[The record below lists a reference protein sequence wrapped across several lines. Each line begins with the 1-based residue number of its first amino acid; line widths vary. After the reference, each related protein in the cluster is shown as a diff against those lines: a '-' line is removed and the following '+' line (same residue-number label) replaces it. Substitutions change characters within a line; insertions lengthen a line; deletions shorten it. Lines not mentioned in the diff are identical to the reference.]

1 MKLDLGYSE
10 FLDLDPFFNG
20 TPNIKN
26 WKDYLLDKNISFE
39 DSLFQKKRLVD
50 SSWMK
55 NVFKS
60 KSHNVLDQRIFSFPS
75 QRQVVI
81 FSKTK
86 DLAKNSLLL
95 FLDLW
100 GSAFEYLSFQFEW
113 DLDFAFDPVFFESET
128 QVSLL
133 LLLNS
138 SSRKKPKEFHPSEWE
153 FLDWDQ
159 DQLSSQVGSS
169 SSVKVTFVLNQV
181 ETLLTFI
188 RSSLFKKQ
196 IFFITPKNPL
206 RFIEKGIQS
215 GWFLGFHFDSLVT
228 HEDLNLDC
236 YYHIYSPKKFD
247 FNNQLSRYLGF
258 SIVDQAICYRSHKW
272 LYI

>member
-10 FLDLDPFFNG
+10 FLDLDPLFNG
-20 TPNIKN
+20 TFDIKN
-26 WKDYLLDKNISFE
+26 WKDYLLDKSISFE
-39 DSLFQKKRLVD
+39 DSLFKKKRLAD

-60 KSHNVLDQRIFSFPS
+60 KSYKVSDQRIFSLPS

-81 FSKTK
+81 FSTTK
-86 DLAKNSLLL
+86 DLTKNPLLL

-113 DLDFAFDPVFFESET
+113 DLDFQFDPVFLESET

-138 SSRKKPKEFHPSEWE
+138 SSRKKPKELHPSEWE
-153 FLDWDQ
+153 FLDSDQ
-159 DQLSSQVGSS
+159 AQLLSQVKSS
-169 SSVKVTFVLNQV
+169 SPVGITFVLNQV
-181 ETLLTFI
+181 ETLLTFL

-196 IFFITPKNPL
+196 LFFITSKSPL
-206 RFIEKGIQS
+206 IFIENGIQS
-215 GWFLGFHFDSLVT
+215 GWFLGFYFDSLVT
-228 HEDLNLDC
+228 HEDLNWNC
-236 YYHIYSPKKFD
+236 YYHIYSTKKFD

-272 LYI
+272 LYV